1 MEKGRA
7 GKVIAAIPKR
17 TSMKQMREAGFV
29 DAASRPLMD
38 PALWLEALA
47 FPGYLITARRP

>member
-1 MEKGRA
+1 
-7 GKVIAAIPKR
+7 
-17 TSMKQMREAGFV
+17 MKQMREAGFV